1 MIDRSIQYN
10 SRKDHLQMDTS
21 FIKGVVVPILTICDK
36 DEKIDEAKQRA
47 QVDYVIK
54 GGVTGILAFG
64 SNGEFYMLEEDEM
77 ERGLKIMVDQ
87 AAGRVPVYF
96 GIGAISTKKCCRLAK
111 MAAANGAA
119 GVSVLQPMFLKP
131 TYQELFLHFKAVAES
146 VPGVPM
152 LLYNNPGRV
161 GYTLSADLVDEL
173 AHKVDNIVGM
183 KDTSGDITLTSEFI
197 RRTRDVD
204 FKVFGGKDTLLY
216 ASLCH
221 GAVGGV
227 CTAANFMPKLI
238 TDVYN
243 KFVAGDL
250 KGSLEAQFKLNPVR
264 LAMDPA
270 SFPVAAKDMAKLRG
284 RDVGVPYL
292 PTLPTPE
299 GAVKEGFRRTMAA
312 AGLL

>member
-1 MIDRSIQYN
+1 MN
-10 SRKDHLQMDTS
+10 TEFM
-21 FIKGVVVPILTICDK
+21 KGVMVPILTVID
-36 DEKIDEAKQRA
+36 DQERIDEAGMRG
-47 QVDYVIK
+47 QVEYVIR
-54 GGVTGILAFG
+54 GGVSGILAFG
-64 SNGEFYMLEEDEM
+64 SNGEFYMVEEDEM
-77 ERGLKIMVDQ
+77 ARGLAIMVDQ

-96 GIGAISTKKCCRLAK
+96 GIGAISTKKCVRLAK
-111 MAAANGAA
+111 MAVEHGAA
-119 GVSVLQPMFLKP
+119 AVSVLQPMFLKP
-131 TYQELFLHFKAVAES
+131 TEEELFRHFQTIAQAVPETP
-146 VPGVPM
+146 V

-161 GYTLSADLVDEL
+161 GYTLSGNLVEKL
-173 AHKVDNIVGM
+173 AHEVPNIVGM
-183 KDTSGDITLTSEFI
+183 KDTSGDITQTSEFI

-221 GAVGGV
+221 GAVGGA
-227 CTAANFMPKLI
+227 CTAANFMPELI

-243 KFVAGDL
+243 KFVSGDW

-270 SFPVAAKDMAKLRG
+270 SFPVAAKDMAALRG
-284 RDVGVPYL
+284 RQVGNPYL

-299 GAVKEGFRRTMAA
+299 GPVKEGFRRTMRQ

>member
-1 MIDRSIQYN
+1 MN
-10 SRKDHLQMDTS
+10 TEFM
-21 FIKGVVVPILTICDK
+21 KGVVVPILTVIDGE
-36 DEKIDEAKQRA
+36 EKIDEAGMRD
-47 QVDYVIK
+47 QVEYVIQ
-54 GGVTGILAFG
+54 GGVSGILAFG
-64 SNGEFYMLEEDEM
+64 SNGEFYMVEEDEM
-77 ERGLKIMVDQ
+77 ERGLKIMVAQ